1 MEGNRNSKYNN
12 RENGMKS
19 KKKKKKITIKDIVEQ
34 CGLTRKTF
42 YYYFRDI
49 YDLMDAIAD
58 QELEKL
64 LEESMAAPTPE
75 EALKCFFR
83 YLLPRQ
89 GHLERIMESRE
100 HMMLAR
106 VMFDK
111 VYRYFSRLIEEKGK
125 PLNMKKDEMD
135 LAMHFFIYGILGIL
149 MERKF
154 QTEEDIDKI
163 VDQLIRL
170 IKGRRTAFPELFSE

>member
-1 MEGNRNSKYNN
+1 
-12 RENGMKS
+12 
-19 KKKKKKITIKDIVEQ
+19 
-34 CGLTRKTF
+34 
-42 YYYFRDI
+42 
-49 YDLMDAIAD
+49 
-58 QELEKL
+58 
-64 LEESMAAPTPE
+64 
-75 EALKCFFR
+75 
-83 YLLPRQ
+83 
-89 GHLERIMESRE
+89 MESRE

-125 PLNMKKDEMD
+125 PLNMKKDERA
-135 LAMHFFIYGILGIL
+135 LAMPFFIYGILGIL